1 MANSFNSMFIKM
13 KLEFQQLPIL
23 TQSLH
28 LRRCS
33 ILPFFCFG
41 VSRPQ
46 YMQAFSRFIAIDLIG
61 LFGDGDPE
69 RIELAIELSFL
80 K

>member
-1 MANSFNSMFIKM
+1 
-13 KLEFQQLPIL
+13 
-23 TQSLH
+23 
-28 LRRCS
+28 
-33 ILPFFCFG
+33 
-41 VSRPQ
+41 
-46 YMQAFSRFIAIDLIG
+46 MQAFSRFIAIDLIW